1 MPPAMGIIET
11 AAGTGEKG
19 YAGDGGPAIHA
30 RMSEPFMCAFD
41 P

>member
-1 MPPAMGIIET
+1 MPPAIGIIET

-19 YAGDGGPAIHA
+19 YAGDGGLATHA

-41 P
+41 A